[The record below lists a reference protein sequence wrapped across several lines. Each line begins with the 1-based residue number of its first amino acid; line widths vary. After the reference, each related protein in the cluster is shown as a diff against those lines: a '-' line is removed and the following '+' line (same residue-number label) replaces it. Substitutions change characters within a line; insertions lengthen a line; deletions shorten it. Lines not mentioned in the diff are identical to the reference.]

1 MKNFIPFILSFL
13 IISCDK
19 SYNPAV
25 VSARKEASDIG
36 VEIMKNGGNAF
47 DAMVAVHLALAVTY
61 PIAGNIGGGGFVV
74 YHTSEGESGSLD
86 FREKAPG
93 KAFKDMYLDKNG
105 DIIENMSTLGGAAVG
120 VPGSISGIFEI
131 HSKFGS
137 LPIED
142 LFQPSIELAKNGF
155 IVTKKQEEALKDKLQ
170 DFINVNGS
178 ESLFSQNYKQGDT
191 LKNINLS
198 ITLDKISKNGPKA
211 FYEGE
216 IAEMIIEE
224 IEESGG
230 IMTVEDLRNYNSV
243 WRDPIKFKYK
253 GLDIISMPLPSSGG
267 ILLGQLLKAIEG
279 YDIGQFGHNSV
290 ESIQLMVEAERRAYA
305 DRSFY
310 MGDPDFN
317 KLPVYELMDDE
328 YVNSR
333 MASFSWDKATLS
345 SEVSHGEVKTIE
357 ESDQTTHYSI
367 IDADGNSV
375 SVTTTLNTN
384 YGSKVFVEEGG
395 FFLNNEMDDFSSK
408 PGYPNSFGLIG
419 SKANS
424 IEANKRMLSSMTPT
438 IVLKNKKPSLI
449 VGTPGGSTIITSV
462 FQTILNVYEYG
473 MSMQE
478 AVNAPRVHHQWVPD
492 VVIIEE
498 GGIDSVKDSILKS
511 KNYFIV
517 SLPIKSDS
525 SGMSARS
532 SIGKVDAIFIDENGE
547 VSTGADPRGDDHASI
562 LK

>member
-1 MKNFIPFILSFL
+1 MKKYIPFILSFFIL
-13 IISCDK
+13 SCGK

-36 VEIMKNGGNAF
+36 VEIMKKGGNAF

-74 YHTSEGESGSLD
+74 YHTSNGESGSLD

-93 KAFKDMYLDKNG
+93 KAFKDMYLDDNG
-105 DIIENMSTLGGAAVG
+105 DVIEDMSTLGGAAVG

-137 LPIED
+137 LPIKD

-155 IVTKKQEEALKDKLQ
+155 VITKRQESALKDKMK
-170 DFINVNGS
+170 DFIKVNGN
-178 ESLFSQNYKQGDT
+178 ESLFSNNYQEGDT

-198 ITLDKISKNGPKA
+198 NTLDKIANNGPKA

-216 IAEMIIEE
+216 IAKMIVDEVQ
-224 IEESGG
+224 ESGG
-230 IMTVEDLRNYNSV
+230 IMTVDDLKNYNSV

-253 GLDIISMPLPSSGG
+253 ELEVISMPLPSSGG
-267 ILLGQLLKAIEG
+267 ILLGQLLKAVES
-279 YDIGQFGHNSV
+279 YDIAQYGHNSV
-290 ESIQLMVEAERRAYA
+290 ESIQIMVEAERRAYA

-328 YVNSR
+328 YVKAR
-333 MASFSWDKATLS
+333 MESFSWDKATLS
-345 SEVSHGEVKTIE
+345 SDVSHGDLKTIK

-384 YGSKVFVEEGG
+384 YGSKVFVEAGG

-408 PGYPNSFGLIG
+408 PGHPNSFGLIG
-419 SKANS
+419 SEANS
-424 IEANKRMLSSMTPT
+424 VEANKRMLSSMTPT

-462 FQTILNVYEYG
+462 FQTILNVYEFN

-478 AVNAPRVHHQWVPD
+478 AVNAPRVHHQWLPD
-492 VVIIEE
+492 VVIIEKD
-498 GGIDSVKDSILKS
+498 GIDSVQDSILRS
-511 KNYFIV
+511 KNYFVV
-517 SLPIKSDS
+517 SLPIVSD
-525 SGMSARS
+525 GPNIRARS
-532 SIGKVDAIFIDENGE
+532 SIGKVDAIFIDENGD
-547 VSTGADPRGDDHASI
+547 VSTGADPRGDDHATI